1 MSDVAKLRVAGLL
14 AGLAIGF
21 AASVA
26 HAADMPKAIVKAAPA
41 IPQPDWT
48 GFYVGLQAGG
58 GWGQADQTDATP
70 FDSGWYDVS
79 GGLVGATWGYN
90 WQVGRFVL
98 GFESDAAASNIR
110 GSTTGDAGLNG
121 PCGGSS
127 CKATLQWFG
136 TDRLR
141 LGYAYGRWL
150 PYVTGG
156 MAWGYIH
163 GEEGN
168 GSSEPNGSGSEFH
181 FGWTVGGGVEAK
193 IDPRW
198 SAKVEYLYA
207 DLRDGGT
214 FTDQFPGGFQAT
226 ESEAMHVH
234 IIRAGLNYRFAP
246 GPGFVSFLPPD
257 PGPAAGPWQWAGL
270 YAGLNIGDGAGV
282 ASQSDANFDRGSYD
296 VSGAIAGGTVGYNWQ
311 RDNVLYGVEGDLD
324 YSWIKGSTSGSGN
337 GNFCSGSLLDANCDT
352 RLRWLGTARVR
363 LGYAWDRLLP
373 YVTGGLA
380 VGSLESSEG
389 SPAVPG
395 LSGSGTVTRVGWTAG
410 AGIEAKIDNRW
421 STKLEYLYV
430 DLGSGEGFTDTFAGN
445 TFSENVTFQTHILR
459 AGVNYLFN

>member
-14 AGLAIGF
+14 AGLAIAF
-21 AASVA
+21 AAGTA
-26 HAADMPKAIVKAAPA
+26 HAADLVKPAPA
-41 IPQPDWT
+41 IQQPDWT
-48 GFYVGLQAGG
+48 GFYIGLQAGG
-58 GWGQADQTDATP
+58 GWGQADQTDAIP

-90 WQVGRFVL
+90 WQVGWLVVS
-98 GFESDAAASNIR
+98 FESDAAASNIR

-121 PCGGSS
+121 PCGGRS

-163 GEEGN
+163 GEEGDGTGN
-168 GSSEPNGSGSEFH
+168 PSGSDSEFH
-181 FGWTVGGGVEAK
+181 FGWTVGGGVEAQ

-214 FTDQFPGGFQAT
+214 FTDRFVSGFQAT

-246 GPGFVSFLPPD
+246 GPGFVSFLPPN
-257 PGPAAGPWQWAGL
+257 PGPVAGPWQWAGL
-270 YAGLNIGDGAGV
+270 YAGVNIGDGAGV
-282 ASQSDANFDRGSYD
+282 ASQSDAIVDHGSYD
-296 VSGAIAGGTVGYNWQ
+296 VSGAIAGGAVGYNWQ
-311 RDNVLYGVEGDLD
+311 RDHVVYGAEGDLG
-324 YSWIKGSTSGSGN
+324 YSWIKGSTSGSADAP
-337 GNFCSGSLLDANCDT
+337 CSGTGSDANCDT

-380 VGSLESSEG
+380 VGSLESSE
-389 SPAVPG
+389 
-395 LSGSGTVTRVGWTAG
+395 SGSGTVTRVGWTAG
-410 AGIEAKIDNRW
+410 AGIEAKINNRW

-430 DLGSGEGFTDTFAGN
+430 DLGSGEGFTDTFGGN